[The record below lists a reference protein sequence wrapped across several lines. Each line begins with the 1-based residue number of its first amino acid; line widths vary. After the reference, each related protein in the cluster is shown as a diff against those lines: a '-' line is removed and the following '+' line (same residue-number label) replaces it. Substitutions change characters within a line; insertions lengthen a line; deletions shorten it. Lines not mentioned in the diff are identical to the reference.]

1 MAPHDDDRSAP
12 HDDDL
17 SSLYQQR
24 KRRHPAPERLNEAVL
39 ATAKAEKTGHGRRGY
54 GWKSAVSSAAAAV
67 VIVVLGVN
75 WLQDPV
81 QTLSED
87 ISLASDTADIETTES
102 ASSIMSEMSASDALP
117 EPAKS
122 APAPAPQ
129 AEARR
134 AEPADNGLS
143 GADSPALMAD
153 QPLQFEALQAEP
165 AASQPRFL
173 KVIAGEEAVFEQCDG
188 RLFEYD
194 IPTAPSRG
202 WFEVEWLQDG
212 RIGEVTSRGI
222 ESPCQAP

>member
-24 KRRHPAPERLNEAVL
+24 KRRHPVPERLNEAVL
-39 ATAKAEKTGHGRRGY
+39 ATAKAEKKGQGRGY

-81 QTLSED
+81 QTLNEE

-102 ASSIMSEMSASDALP
+102 ARSIMSEMSASDAVP
-117 EPAKS
+117 ESAKS

-134 AEPADNGLS
+134 AEPAENGQS
-143 GADSPALMAD
+143 GADSTAQVAD
-153 QPLQFEALQAEP
+153 QLLQFEALQAEP

-173 KVIAGEEAVFEQCDG
+173 KAVVGEEAVFEQCDG

-194 IPTAPSRG
+194 IPAAPSRG

-212 RIGEVTSRGI
+212 RLGEVTSRGI
-222 ESPCQAP
+222 ESPCEAP

>member
-39 ATAKAEKTGHGRRGY
+39 TTAKAEKTGQGRGY

-87 ISLASDTADIETTES
+87 ISLASDTADTETTES
-102 ASSIMSEMSASDALP
+102 ARSIMSEMSASDALP

-129 AEARR
+129 VEARR
-134 AEPADNGLS
+134 AEPAENGLS
-143 GADSPALMAD
+143 GADSPTQMAD
-153 QPLQFEALQAEP
+153 QSLQFEALQAEP
-165 AASQPRFL
+165 VASQPRFL
-173 KVIAGEEAVFEQCDG
+173 KVIAGEEAAFEQCDG

-194 IPTAPSRG
+194 IPAAPNLG
-202 WFEVEWLQDG
+202 WFEVEWLPDG